1 MTEALKAAIWAR
13 VNAPG
18 PEGTRARAAVL
29 CAWSITIFE
38 SAELRE
44 ESRQMLTAMLL
55 DHVHRAAGLTM
66 DELAEA
72 VREVC
77 AEAKIALGQITLN

>member
-18 PEGTRARAAVL
+18 PEGDRARAAVL
-29 CAWSITIFE
+29 VAWSVSLYET
-38 SAELRE
+38 ADLRE
-44 ESRQMLTAMLL
+44 ESRQMLTALLL
-55 DHVHRAAGLTM
+55 DHVHRAAGLTEA
-66 DELAEA
+66 ELVAA

-77 AEAKIALGQITLN
+77 LESQIALGQITLN